1 MDTHQR
7 KIDRHCMRKRKPIR
21 FLTCILSIVCLV
33 VLCLAGCASRESRE
47 KLSVAIPESA
57 HVQDPENNYYIRWLE
72 EQTGFDIDIITI
84 RQSSGTGFL
93 DALFSSDADIDI
105 VMFGEDFKITQDE
118 LSDYVSSG
126 NVYVSGDRSYYENTG
141 SSRSSGPGQILW
153 INYNWLKALSLP
165 IPENTEELKAV
176 LTAFKEMD
184 PNGNGIK
191 DEIPLAGSYEE
202 YSFSPVEILL
212 NSFIYNDPYHSR
224 YGINEDVNIL
234 YATTD
239 EFRAGINYCHELYE
253 EGLLDDSIW
262 DGNLKRLTEICNSD
276 QDIVGAF
283 TTSSISDVIYQG
295 NPEILARYI
304 HVPPLEGPDGEKN
317 VVYVQKDPE
326 IGAIIT
332 ERSDKKEQAERLL
345 SLMMTPEASL
355 IARYGEEGVDW
366 TYSDGSDVSVYGG
379 VSTIT
384 TIKYIWNTSQNKH
397 LNGIGP
403 MNVPEEYLEGVTW
416 NGVNSDFEYING
428 RAYMSYEDHLP
439 KVNGFHPYDDRL
451 SEYIDTALEE
461 FIRGKK
467 DVGSD
472 EEWER
477 YLEGL
482 SY

>member
-1 MDTHQR
+1 
-7 KIDRHCMRKRKPIR
+7 MRKRKPIPV
-21 FLTCILSIVCLV
+21 LTGIISI
-33 VLCLAGCASRESRE
+33 LCLFALCLNGCTSKESRE

-57 HVQDPENNYYIRWLE
+57 HVQDPENNYYIKWLE
-72 EQTGFDIDIITI
+72 EKTGFDLEITTI
-84 RQSSGTGFL
+84 RQSSCTGFL

-105 VMFGEDFKITQDE
+105 VMFGEDFTITQDE

-126 NVYVSGDRSYYENTG
+126 DIYVNGDRTYYENTG
-141 SSRSSGPGQILW
+141 CSKEDGVGQILW
-153 INYNWLKALSLP
+153 INYNWLKALSLS
-165 IPENTEELKAV
+165 IPENTDDLKAV
-176 LTAFKEMD
+176 LTAFKEAD
-184 PNGNGIK
+184 PNGNEIK
-191 DEIPLAGSYEE
+191 DEIPMAGSYEE
-202 YSFSPVEILL
+202 YSLSPVEFIL

-224 YGINEDVNIL
+224 FGLNENSNDL
-234 YATTD
+234 YAATD
-239 EFRAGINYCHELYE
+239 EFRAGIEYCHELYE

-262 DGNLKRLTEICNSD
+262 DGNLKQLMEMCNSN

-304 HVPPLEGPDGEKN
+304 HVPPVEGPDGERN
-317 VVYVQKDPE
+317 SLYIQKVPE

-332 ERSDKKEQAERLL
+332 ERSNKKEQAEKLL
-345 SLMMTPEASL
+345 SLMLTPEASL
-355 IARYGEEGVDW
+355 IARYGEEGKDW
-366 TYSDGSDVSVYGG
+366 IYSDGSDVSVYGG

-384 TIKYIWNTSQNKH
+384 TVNYIWNTSQNKH

>member
-1 MDTHQR
+1 M
-7 KIDRHCMRKRKPIR
+7 
-21 FLTCILSIVCLV
+21 CLFG
-33 VLCLAGCASRESRE
+33 LCLNGCTPKEGRE

-57 HVQDPENNYYIRWLE
+57 HIQDLGNNYYINWLQ
-72 EQTGFDIDIITI
+72 EQTGYDLDIMII
-84 RQSSGTGFL
+84 RQSSGTGIL

-105 VMFGEDFKITQDE
+105 VMFGEDFKITQEE
-118 LSDYVSSG
+118 LSEYVSSG
-126 NVYVSGDRSYYENTG
+126 DIYVSGERSYYENTG
-141 SSRSSGPGQILW
+141 SSKNSGPGQILW

-191 DEIPLAGSYEE
+191 DEIPMAGSYEE
-202 YSFSPVEILL
+202 YSLSPAEFLL

-239 EFRAGINYCHELYE
+239 EFRAGIDYCHELYE

-262 DGNLKRLTEICNSD
+262 DGNLKQLMEMCNSN

-304 HVPPLEGPDGEKN
+304 HVPPIEGPCGEKN
-317 VVYVQKDPE
+317 TLYVQKEPE
-326 IGAIIT
+326 IGAFIT
-332 ERSDKKEQAERLL
+332 KRSNKKEQAERLL
-345 SLMMTPEASL
+345 SLMLTPEASL

-384 TIKYIWNTSQNKH
+384 TVNYIWDTSQNKH

-428 RAYMSYEDHLP
+428 RAYMSYEDDLP
-439 KVNGFHPYDDRL
+439 KVREVHLYDDKL
-451 SEYIDTALEE
+451 SDYMDAALEE

-467 DVGSD
+467 DIGSD
-472 EEWER
+472 KEWAR

-482 SY
+482 PR

>member
-1 MDTHQR
+1 
-7 KIDRHCMRKRKPIR
+7 MRKRIR
-21 FLTCILSIVCLV
+21 VLTGIVSLMCLFILCIS
-33 VLCLAGCASRESRE
+33 GCSPKTGGE

-57 HVQDPENNYYIRWLE
+57 HVQDPENNYYIKWLE
-72 EQTGFDIDIITI
+72 EQTGCELDITTI
-84 RQSSGTGFL
+84 RQSNGSVFL
-93 DALFSSDADIDI
+93 DALFSSDAYVDI
-105 VMFGEDFKITQDE
+105 VMFGEDFKIDQEE
-118 LSDYVSSG
+118 LSKYISSG
-126 NVYVSGDRSYYENTG
+126 DIYVNGDRTYYENTG
-141 SSRSSGPGQILW
+141 SSKSDGVGQVFW
-153 INYNWLKALSLP
+153 INMRWLKALSLP
-165 IPENTEELKAV
+165 IPETADDLKNV
-176 LTAFKEMD
+176 LKAFKEMD

-191 DEIPLAGSYEE
+191 DEIPMAGSYEE
-202 YSFSPVEILL
+202 YSLSPVEFIL
-212 NSFIYNDPYHSR
+212 NSYIYNDPYHSR
-224 YGINEDVNIL
+224 FGLGENSNVLN
-234 YATTD
+234 AATD
-239 EFRAGINYCHELYE
+239 EFRAGIEYCHGLYE

-262 DGNLKRLTEICNSD
+262 DGNLKLLTELCNSD
-276 QDIVGAF
+276 LDIIGAF

-304 HVPPLEGPDGEKN
+304 HVPPLEGPNGERN
-317 VVYVQKDPE
+317 ALYMQKTPE

-332 ERSDKKEQAERLL
+332 ARSTRKALAKKLL

-379 VSTIT
+379 VSTVT
-384 TIKYIWNTSQNKH
+384 TLNYIWNTSQNKH

-403 MNVPEEYLEGVTW
+403 MKVPDEYLEGVTW

-439 KVNGFHPYDDRL
+439 NVKEFHQYDAKL
-451 SEYIDTALEE
+451 SGYIDTTLEA

-467 DVGSD
+467 DIGSD
-472 EEWER
+472 EEWKR

>member
-1 MDTHQR
+1 
-7 KIDRHCMRKRKPIR
+7 MRKRKQIPV
-21 FLTCILSIVCLV
+21 LTGIISI
-33 VLCLAGCASRESRE
+33 LCLFALCMNGCTSKESRE

-57 HVQDPENNYYIRWLE
+57 HVQDPKNNYYIKWLE
-72 EQTGFDIDIITI
+72 EQTGYDLDIMII
-84 RQSSGTGFL
+84 RQSDGVRFL

-105 VMFGEDFKITQDE
+105 VMFGENFKITQEE
-118 LSDYVSSG
+118 LSKYVSSG
-126 NVYVSGDRSYYENTG
+126 DIYVNDDRTYYENTG
-141 SSRSSGPGQILW
+141 SSKSSGPGQILW
-153 INYNWLKALSLP
+153 INYNWLKTLSLP

-176 LTAFKEMD
+176 LKAFKEMD
-184 PNGNGIK
+184 PNGNGIS
-191 DEIPLAGSYEE
+191 DEIPMAGSYEE

-224 YGINEDVNIL
+224 YGINEEADIL
-234 YATTD
+234 YAATD
-239 EFRAGINYCHELYE
+239 EFRAGIEYCHELYE
-253 EGLLDDSIW
+253 GGLLDDSIW
-262 DGNLKRLTEICNSD
+262 DGNTKQFTEVCNSD
-276 QDIVGAF
+276 RDIVGAL

-304 HVPPLEGPDGEKN
+304 HVPPLKGPNGEKN
-317 VVYVQKDPE
+317 ALYIQKDPE

-332 ERSDKKEQAERLL
+332 ERSNKKEQAERLL

-355 IARYGEEGVDW
+355 IARYGEEGKDW
-366 TYSDGSDVSVYGG
+366 IYSDGSDVSVYGG

-384 TIKYIWNTSQNKH
+384 TVNYIWNTSQNKH

-428 RAYMSYEDHLP
+428 RAYMSYEDLLP
-439 KVNGFHPYDDRL
+439 KIDAFHPYDDRL
-451 SEYIDTALEE
+451 SGYIDAAMED

-467 DVGSD
+467 DIWSD
-472 EEWER
+472 EEWKR

-482 SY
+482 PH